1 LHDRAGTQVM
11 TRREFAGFVG
21 PCAFVMAALLIAP
34 LFYTAWLSLEHL
46 TFGGTPRFIG
56 LANYV
61 DIVRDEQVA
70 NAVVFTLLY
79 VLITLPV
86 HTAVGL
92 ALALM
97 LERVGSH
104 IRGLLI
110 SAYAMPFILTPV
122 VGTLL
127 FSWLFKDH
135 WGILP
140 FVLAKAHVHIQWF
153 SQEWPARAMIMLW
166 GVWWTF
172 GFNVMVLFAGLQTLP
187 EEQVRAAIVDGASYW
202 QRLRYIVLPHLIPYL
217 ILITLFNVIDG
228 LRIFDSIWVM
238 TKGGPGTATET
249 LAYLTYRISFVL
261 KQLGKGSALSILSV
275 VGTLIL
281 LVPLLTFRMR
291 QHGRA

>member
-1 LHDRAGTQVM
+1 M
-11 TRREFAGFVG
+11 TRHEFAAFVG
-21 PCAFVMAALLIAP
+21 PSTFVMVALLIAP
-34 LFYTAWLSLEHL
+34 LFYTAWLSLQHL
-46 TFGGTPRFIG
+46 TFGGTPQFVG
-56 LANYV
+56 FSNYV
-61 DIVRDEQVA
+61 DILRDDQVMG
-70 NAVVFTLLY
+70 AVIFTLLY

-86 HTAVGL
+86 HTALGL

-97 LERVGSH
+97 LERVGSRV
-104 IRGLLI
+104 RGLLI
-110 SAYAMPFILTPV
+110 SGYAMPFILTPV

-140 FVLAKAHVHIQWF
+140 YLLSKAHVHIQWF
-153 SQEWPARAMIMLW
+153 SEEWPARVMIMLW

-187 EEQVRAAIVDGASYW
+187 EEQVQAAIVDGANYW
-202 QRLRYIVLPHLIPYL
+202 QRLRYIVLPHLVPYL
-217 ILITLFNVIDG
+217 VLITLFNVIDG

-249 LAYLTYRISFVL
+249 LAYLTYRMSFVL

-281 LVPLLTFRMR
+281 LLPLLYSRMR
-291 QHGRA
+291 RHGRA